1 MIVRL
6 VVSHLDDPD
15 TNGLVL
21 VNTTSQ
27 DTVAVSSTVTVCGW
41 WWNGSPVTPHW
52 AALNVSAG
60 RSTVP
65 VQSPPACSVNESEP
79 LIGAPCADVIVAW
92 SFGSQTWCVAVA
104 VVSITVKHSLAPLS
118 LDGL

>member
-21 VNTTSQ
+21 VNTTSHE
-27 DTVAVSSTVTVCGW
+27 TLAVASTVTVWLVVDRFTGD
-41 WWNGSPVTPHW
+41 
-52 AALNVSAG
+52 AALVNVNVSAG

-65 VQSPPACSVNESEP
+65 VQSPPACSVNESVP
-79 LIGAPCADVIVAW
+79 LIGAPFADVIVAW

-104 VVSITVKHSLAPLS
+104 VVSVTVKHSLAPLS
-118 LDGL
+118 LDEM